1 MRVPLPKSVARW
13 TALAALALTAAACA
27 DDKPLN
33 TFEPA
38 GPAADRIDGFMFY
51 IWPIMGIIFVLVI
64 GGGIWISVKNRVKP
78 EDYDP
83 EDLPPQ
89 THGNTRLEV
98 AWTILP
104 AVLLAGISVPMV
116 AQIWDLEERNDACE
130 PGEVGEGCDGLDI
143 MVIGQQWWW
152 EYRYDADGDGFFQDA
167 NGDGVVDGR
176 DQELPLEIALDPDD
190 VVTATELVIPAD
202 QQIDLLL
209 TSRDVIHSYW
219 IPRLNGKRDT
229 VPGRLH
235 TWSVEAF
242 EPGKYTGWCTE
253 YCGLSH
259 ARMRMSTI
267 ALPQD
272 EFDAW
277 LDNQKQLA
285 EVPEVGT
292 DAYEGRELFAQQCA
306 SCHVI
311 NDNSADFDPGDDVA
325 FTIFDYGENF
335 EAALTSKAAPNLT
348 HFATRSSFA
357 GGIFGVYLGP
367 GTDPNDDALDVSQY
381 LTLAEQASAADSR
394 DDFRVNSAQ
403 LKRWIANAP
412 SQKAMDPDDGRGM
425 TAFPQLTD
433 EQLDNLVAYLAT
445 LD

>member
-1 MRVPLPKSVARW
+1 MRIRLNKSLARW
-13 TALAALALTAAACA
+13 SALAGLALTTAACA
-27 DDKPLN
+27 EDKPLN

-38 GPAADRIDGFMFY
+38 GPAAENIDNFMVW
-51 IWPIMGIIFVLVI
+51 IWPIMGIIFVLVV

-83 EDLPPQ
+83 EDLPAQ
-89 THGNTRLEV
+89 VHGNTRLEV
-98 AWTILP
+98 MWTIAP
-104 AVLLAGISVPMV
+104 AVLLAVICVPMV
-116 AQIWDLEERNDACE
+116 AQIWALEERNDDCE
-130 PGEVGEGCDGLDI
+130 PGEVGEGCDGLDV

-152 EYRYDADGDGFFQDA
+152 EYRYDIDGDGFFQDA
-167 NGDGVVDGR
+167 NGDGVVDDR
-176 DQELPLEIALDPDD
+176 DQELPLEISLDPDD
-190 VVTATELVIPAD
+190 VVTATELVIPAG

-267 ALPQD
+267 ALEQD

-277 LDNQKQLA
+277 LSNQAQLA
-285 EVPEVGT
+285 EVPAEGT
-292 DAYEGRELFAQQCA
+292 DAAAGREIFAQQCA

-311 NDNSADFDPGDDVA
+311 NDGSDDLS
-325 FTIFDYGENF
+325 YPENF
-335 EAALTSKAAPNLT
+335 EAALTAKAAPNLT

-357 GGIFGVYLGP
+357 GGIFGVYVGP

-381 LTLAEQASAADSR
+381 LTLAEQAAVADSR

-403 LKRWIANAP
+403 LKRWIADAQ

-425 TAFPQLTD
+425 TSFPQLTD
-433 EQLDNLVAYLAT
+433 EQLDDLVAYLAT